1 MSLQYALLG
10 LLSHGDMTGYD
21 LKKMFDDSVSHFWYA
36 SISQIYRELNT
47 LENRGYLSSV
57 TLPQADR
64 PDKRVYSVTA
74 EGRAAFKEWITSF
87 PEVFSKEK
95 RDEFSLRLFFGSNL
109 SHNELIGHFERLAA
123 QKQREAEEIDRLSQL
138 IDEYLR
144 KLPQTG
150 DEIYWRMILRRA
162 AMNLKTTIDWSMEC
176 IEILKG
182 NRPDEN
188 K

>member
-10 LLSHGDMTGYD
+10 LLNHGDMSGYD
-21 LKKMFDDSVSHFWYA
+21 LKKMFDDSISNFWYA
-36 SISQIYRELNT
+36 SVSQIYRELNT
-47 LENRGYLSSV
+47 LEDKGYLTSV

-64 PDKRVYSVTA
+64 PDKRVYSVTP
-74 EGRAAFKEWITSF
+74 EGRFAFKEWITHF

-109 SHNELIGHFERLAA
+109 SHEELIGHFERLAA
-123 QKQREAEEIDRLSQL
+123 QKQREIEEIERLTLL
-138 IDEYLR
+138 IEEYLR
-144 KLPQTG
+144 KLPQAG
-150 DEIYWRMILRRA
+150 DEIYWRMILKRA
-162 AMNLKTTIDWSMEC
+162 SMNLKTTIAWSMEC

-182 NRPDEN
+182 SKPNES